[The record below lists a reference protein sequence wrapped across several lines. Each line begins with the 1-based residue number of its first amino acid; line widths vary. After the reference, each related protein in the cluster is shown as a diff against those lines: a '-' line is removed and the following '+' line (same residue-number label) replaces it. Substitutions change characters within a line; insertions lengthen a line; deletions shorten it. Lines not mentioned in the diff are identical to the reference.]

1 METETG
7 IFIGEVYS
15 IDIFQTSF
23 AICYFILISPDL
35 TSILNQCPFQRV
47 DLAQINVLTRIKD
60 LKLFL
65 KLSFV
70 ISEITLLH

>member
-1 METETG
+1 MWMETETG

-23 AICYFILISPDL
+23 AIILISPDL
-35 TSILNQCPFQRV
+35 TSILTQFPFQRV